1 MPKYNFKFGGSWLN
15 RFGAV
20 SAEPPPLEIAQRDV
34 TFVKIPGKNGDDCI
48 DNHRYGN
55 VEMKRKIAV
64 IGDADGKAKA
74 LIRHLAYLQGYQEFE
89 DTDHPGMVTRAAL
102 TNFSTAQRRLRT
114 LRTAELVFTRE
125 PFWYLKSGLEEITLD
140 TLQLTGTGVTFNN
153 PYPGEAEPIIRFYI
167 TNNTSSPIACA
178 INFSMRTTQNGETL
192 SAYFNETLT
201 FPASYSVLE
210 YDLDRRQAAIK
221 NTDGEVYQYRSLNL
235 PYPFGSETVLQ
246 LHNTDKIAAVTVVP
260 RWRCL

>member
-1 MPKYNFKFGGSWLN
+1 MAYDFKFGKYWLSEL
-15 RFGAV
+15 GAT
-20 SAEPPPLEIAQRDV
+20 SAEEPPVEIAQRDV

-55 VEMKRKIAV
+55 VEMKRKIAM

-114 LRTAELVFTRE
+114 LRTAGLVFTRE

-140 TLQLTGTGVTFNN
+140 MLQLTGSGVTLNN

-178 INFSMRTTQNGETL
+178 INFSMRTTQNGETQ
-192 SAYFNETLT
+192 SAYFNETLN

-221 NTDGEVYQYRSLNL
+221 NTDGEVYKYFNLSL

-246 LHNTDKIAAVTVVP
+246 LHNTERIAAVTVVP